1 MHNIMVLNAKGGC
14 GKTTISTTLA
24 CYFAG
29 QGFTT
34 ALMDYDPQN
43 SSHHWLQM
51 RQSCQPH
58 IRSIDA
64 ARTRTGMTR
73 TWQLHTGVGTEV
85 VVIDTPAGV
94 TGGQL
99 IELFN
104 KADSILIPV
113 MPTIIDLNAV
123 EGFLDEL
130 MRFAKHRLNG
140 KRVAMVINRVRF
152 KSEIY
157 EKIESLSKR
166 LGIPLIGSLRDTHN
180 YAVAMESGIGIC
192 EMKQEVS
199 SKDREQWQPI
209 LKWLHEAI
217 PPKRPDQDKQH
228 RPDLQEWQS
237 AAGNVAIS

>member
-51 RQSCQPH
+51 RQSSQPA

-113 MPTIIDLNAV
+113 MPTVIDLNAV

-130 MRFAKHRLNG
+130 MRFARHRLHG
-140 KRVAMVINRVRF
+140 KRIAMVINRVRF

-157 EKIESLSKR
+157 EKIESLSGR

-192 EMKQEVS
+192 EMKPEVS

-209 LKWLHEAI
+209 LNWLHEAI
-217 PPKRPDQDKQH
+217 PPKHRSQNKQRH
-228 RPDLQEWQS
+228 PDLQEWKS

>member
-29 QGFTT
+29 QGYKT

-43 SSHHWLQM
+43 SSHHWLDM
-51 RQSCQPH
+51 RKPSQPQ

-64 ARTRTGMTR
+64 ARPRSGMTR
-73 TWQLHTGVGTEV
+73 TWQLHSGVETEV

-94 TGGQL
+94 TGGRL
-99 IELFN
+99 VDLFN

-113 MPTIIDLNAV
+113 MPTVIDLQAV
-123 EGFLDEL
+123 EGFLTEL
-130 MRFAKHRLNG
+130 MHFAKNRLHG

-152 KSEIY
+152 KTATY
-157 EKIESLSKR
+157 EKIEALSAR

-180 YAVAMESGIGIC
+180 YAIAMETGMGIC
-192 EMKQEVS
+192 EMKNGVT
-199 SKDREQWQPI
+199 SKDRKQWQPI
-209 LKWLHEAI
+209 INWLHEAI
-217 PPKRPDQDKQH
+217 PGKEPVQPSSFGES
-228 RPDLQEWQS
+228 PGWQPEAKS
-237 AAGNVAIS
+237 VALS

>member
-29 QGFTT
+29 QGYKT

-43 SSHHWLQM
+43 SSHHWLDM
-51 RQSCQPH
+51 RKPSQPQ

-64 ARTRTGMTR
+64 ARPRAGMTR
-73 TWQLHTGVGTEV
+73 TWQLHTGVETEV

-94 TGGQL
+94 TGGRL
-99 IELFN
+99 VELFN

-113 MPTIIDLNAV
+113 MPTVIDLQAV
-123 EGFLDEL
+123 EGFLTEL
-130 MRFAKHRLNG
+130 MRFAKNRLHG

-152 KSEIY
+152 KTATY
-157 EKIESLSKR
+157 EKIEALSAR

-180 YAVAMESGIGIC
+180 YAIAMETGMGIC
-192 EMKQEVS
+192 EMKSGVT
-199 SKDREQWQPI
+199 SKDRKQWQPI
-209 LKWLHEAI
+209 INWLHEAI
-217 PPKRPDQDKQH
+217 PGKEPGQATTFSESPG
-228 RPDLQEWQS
+228 WQPEAKS
-237 AAGNVAIS
+237 VALS

>member
-43 SSHHWLQM
+43 SSHHWLEM
-51 RQSCQPH
+51 RHPSQPQ

-73 TWQLHTGVGTEV
+73 SWQLHTGVGTEV

-123 EGFLDEL
+123 EGFLEEL
-130 MRFAKHRLNG
+130 MRFARHRLQG
-140 KRVAMVINRVRF
+140 KRIAMVINRVRF

-157 EKIESLSKR
+157 ERIESLSSR

-192 EMKQEVS
+192 EMKTDVS

-209 LKWLHEAI
+209 LRWLHETI
-217 PPKRPDQDKQH
+217 PQKSQPREKSHHPEM
-228 RPDLQEWQS
+228 QEWKS
-237 AAGNVAIS
+237 AANKVAIS

>member
-51 RQSCQPH
+51 RKPSQPE

-73 TWQLHTGVGTEV
+73 SWQLHTGVGTEV

-130 MRFAKHRLNG
+130 MRFAKHRLHG
-140 KRVAMVINRVRF
+140 KRIAMVINRVRF

-157 EKIESLSKR
+157 EKIESLSNR

-180 YAVAMESGIGIC
+180 YAVAMESGVGIC
-192 EMKQEVS
+192 EMKPEVS

-217 PPKRPDQDKQH
+217 PTKHPSRGKQH
-228 RPDLQEWQS
+228 HPELQEWKS

>member
-29 QGFTT
+29 EGYNT

-43 SSHHWLQM
+43 SSHQWLEM
-51 RQSCQPH
+51 RNASQPP

-64 ARTRTGMTR
+64 ARKRTGMTR
-73 TWQLHTGVGTEV
+73 SWQLHTGVETEV

-123 EGFLDEL
+123 EGFLTEL
-130 MRFAKHRLNG
+130 MRFAKNRLHG
-140 KRVAMVINRVRF
+140 KRIAMVINRVRF
-152 KSEIY
+152 KSETY
-157 EKIESLSKR
+157 DKVAALSAK
-166 LGIPLIGSLRDTHN
+166 LGIPLIGSLRDTPN
-180 YAVAMESGIGIC
+180 YALAMESGLGIC
-192 EMKQEVS
+192 EMKTEVS
-199 SKDREQWQPI
+199 SQDRKQWQPI
-209 LKWLHEAI
+209 IQWLHEAI
-217 PPKRPDQDKQH
+217 PGKALKEQTHFSTLAD
-228 RPDLQEWQS
+228 WQAPGKS
-237 AAGNVAIS
+237 FAIS